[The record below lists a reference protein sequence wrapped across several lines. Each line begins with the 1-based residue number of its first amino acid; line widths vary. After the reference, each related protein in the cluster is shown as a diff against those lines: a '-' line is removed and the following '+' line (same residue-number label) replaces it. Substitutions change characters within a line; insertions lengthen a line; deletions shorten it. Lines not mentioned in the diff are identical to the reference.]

1 MRKTVEVQMD
11 AGMEARPI
19 ALMVQ
24 TANQF
29 SSHLY
34 LEMDGKH
41 VNAKSIMGM
50 MSLVLTNG
58 VVVTIDAE
66 GTDEVDIF
74 EVWGEKIQSVIMLPG
89 YTQNIINLSDTED
102 LVTVMYCNEVFNPN
116 KPDTYLDKVER

>member
-41 VNAKSIMGM
+41 VNAKNIKKDDKMVNAKSIMGM

-66 GTDEVDIF
+66 GTDEV
-74 EVWGEKIQSVIMLPG
+74 EA
-89 YTQNIINLSDTED
+89 
-102 LVTVMYCNEVFNPN
+102 
-116 KPDTYLDKVER
+116 VEALERLLTGK